1 MKIEELNELDLSYTP
16 PLSIPW
22 DPVQIGAQFWTR
34 ASPNTFLL
42 LFASRLISGH
52 RECTGL
58 TWGGSKPPRWAA
70 TRRQGVLN
78 RDVAGRS
85 VRLDRDRLMVMAGS
99 LIEVYSSPLKRGIRA
114 LRFVNR
120 QYKSNQDFEGERQ
133 ENNRIF
139 HLEKTLVEISVFLSQ
154 WTHFKSST
162 TKA

>member
-16 PLSIPW
+16 PLSSPW
-22 DPVQIGAQFWTR
+22 DPVQIGAQLSTK
-34 ASPNTFLL
+34 ALPNTFLL

-58 TWGGSKPPRWAA
+58 TWGGPKPPRWAA
-70 TRRQGVLN
+70 TGRQGVLN

-85 VRLDRDRLMVMAGS
+85 VRHDRDRLMVMAGS

-139 HLEKTLVEISVFLSQ
+139 HLEKTFSYISSLGWVRLLQ
-154 WTHFKSST
+154 
-162 TKA
+162 